1 MGLIFEK
8 LEKPEDIIKY
18 SCIIRDEMLKAK
30 NHEELEKL
38 KKHADYFCAFT
49 HSRVWEKRL
58 GSIIKKMREVAVEE
72 NDITVKLANF
82 VAKAKKWDIY
92 FVPCAGEAK
101 EIEERLKNMPQEVIK
116 EIEEFASR
124 INLSSNIIEDLKSH
138 FCEIRKA
145 MVLADSPEKLKKLKE
160 ETNVLVAITHL
171 QDFKKKFSSQ
181 IDEIQELIKE
191 EEKKTIEVANIVSK
205 ANGWDL
211 HFEIDTLGQ
220 IKEHGTAEEYLGKTL
235 TTLKV
240 FSDTFIKS
248 FGKYMK
254 KIKKKEKVKKEEL
267 KIEEKIEKE
276 ATPAQEIEAEKI
288 VWIMYHQDGEEQPL
302 RKKVKLPPT
311 AKNIKIEGPDYFV
324 NKSGKK
330 VWGVRLSYESRVNK
344 NGSEVWVKRT
354 RIIPFATNVH
364 EANIQE

>member
-8 LEKPEDIIKY
+8 IEKPEDIRKY

-30 NHEELEKL
+30 NIEELEKL

-49 HSRVWEKRL
+49 HSKVWEKRL

-92 FVPCAGEAK
+92 FVPCTGEAE
-101 EIEERLKNMPQEVIK
+101 EIEERLKNMPQEVIN

-124 INLSSNIIEDLKSH
+124 INLSSNIVEDLKNH

-145 MVLADSPEKLKKLKE
+145 MVLVGSPEELKKLKE

-171 QDFKKKFSSQ
+171 QDFKNKFSSQ
-181 IDEIQELIKE
+181 IDEIQELMAE
-191 EEKKTIEVANIVSK
+191 EEKKTIEVANIVAK
-205 ANGWDL
+205 ANNWDL

-220 IKEHGTAEEYLGKTL
+220 IKEHGTAEEYLEKTL
-235 TTLKV
+235 TALKV
-240 FSDTFIKS
+240 VSDAFLKS
-248 FGKYMK
+248 FGKYVK
-254 KIKKKEKVKKEEL
+254 NIKKKEKENIQKKEE
-267 KIEEKIEKE
+267 EPQVETETEKI
-276 ATPAQEIEAEKI
+276 I
-288 VWIMYHQDGEEQPL
+288 WIMYHKDGEEKVL
-302 RKKVKLPPT
+302 KKKVKLPAT

-324 NKSGKK
+324 NKSGNK
-330 VWGVRLSYESRVNK
+330 VWGVKLSYESKISRD
-344 NGSEVWVKRT
+344 GSETWVKRT

-364 EANIQE
+364 EANLEN

>member
-1 MGLIFEK
+1 MGLVFNKI
-8 LEKPEDIIKY
+8 EKPEDIVRY
-18 SCIIRDEMLKAK
+18 SCIIRDEMIKAK

-82 VAKAKKWDIY
+82 VAKAKRWDIY

-124 INLSSNIIEDLKSH
+124 INMSSNIIEDLKSH

-145 MVLADSPEKLKKLKE
+145 MVLAETPEELKKLKE

-171 QDFKKKFSSQ
+171 QDFQKKFSSD
-181 IDEIQELIKE
+181 IDEIKELIAE
-191 EEKKTIEVANIVSK
+191 EERKTIDVANIVSK
-205 ANGWDL
+205 ANNWSL

-220 IKEHGTAEEYLGKTL
+220 IKEHGTAEEYLEKTL
-235 TTLKV
+235 GTLKT

-248 FGKYMK
+248 FGKYIK
-254 KIKKKEKVKKEEL
+254 KIKKREAPKKEEQEI
-267 KIEEKIEKE
+267 KEKE
-276 ATPAQEIEAEKI
+276 ETSVQRTEVEAEKI
-288 VWIMYHQDGEEQPL
+288 IWIMYHKDGQEQPL
-302 RKKVKLPPT
+302 RKKIKLPPT

-330 VWGVRLSYESRVNK
+330 VWGVKLSYESKVSK
-344 NGSEVWVKRT
+344 NGSEIWVKRT
-354 RIIPFATNVH
+354 RIVPFSTNVH
-364 EANIQE
+364 QANIEE

>member
-18 SCIIRDEMLKAK
+18 SCIIRDEMLEVK

-92 FVPCAGEAK
+92 FVPCTGEAE

-124 INLSSNIIEDLKSH
+124 INLSSNIVEDLKNH

-145 MVLADSPEKLKKLKE
+145 MVLSDTPEKLKKLKE

-171 QDFKKKFSSQ
+171 QDFKNKFSSQ
-181 IDEIQELIKE
+181 LEEIQKLIE
-191 EEKKTIEVANIVSK
+191 EEERKTIEVANIVAK
-205 ANGWDL
+205 ANGWNL
-211 HFEIDTLGQ
+211 HFEIDTVGQ
-220 IKEHGTAEEYLGKTL
+220 IKEHGTAEEYLEKTL
-235 TTLKV
+235 ETLKI
-240 FSDTFIKS
+240 FSDTFLKS

-254 KIKKKEKVKKEEL
+254 KIKKKEKKGKEVPL
-267 KIEEKIEKE
+267 KTEEKTKE
-276 ATPAQEIEAEKI
+276 QLETETEKI
-288 VWIMYHQDGEEQPL
+288 IWIMYHKDGQEQTL
-302 RKKVKLPPT
+302 KKKIKLPPT

-330 VWGVRLSYESRVNK
+330 VWGVRLSYESKVSK
-344 NGSEVWVKRT
+344 NGSEVWIKRT
-354 RIIPFATNVH
+354 RIIPFSTNVH
-364 EANIQE
+364 QANIQE

>member
-8 LEKPEDIIKY
+8 LERPEDIIKY

-30 NHEELEKL
+30 NSEELEKL

-82 VAKAKKWDIY
+82 VAKAKRWDVY
-92 FVPCAGEAK
+92 FIPCTGEAK
-101 EIEERLKNMPQEVIK
+101 EIEERLKNMPKEVIE

-124 INLSSNIIEDLKSH
+124 INMSSNITEDLKSH

-145 MVLADSPEKLKKLKE
+145 MVLAETPETLKKLKE

-171 QDFKKKFSSQ
+171 QDFKNKFSSNL
-181 IDEIQELIKE
+181 DEIEEIIKE
-191 EEKKTIEVANIVSK
+191 EEEKTIEVANIVAK
-205 ANGWDL
+205 ANGWNL
-211 HFEIDTLGQ
+211 HFEIDTIGH
-220 IKEHGTAEEYLGKTL
+220 IKEHGTAEEYLEKTL

-240 FSDTFIKS
+240 FSDTFIKN
-248 FGKYMK
+248 FGKYIK
-254 KIKKKEKVKKEEL
+254 KIKKKEEIEKPVSKEEVKKEEP
-267 KIEEKIEKE
+267 EPVEVEKV
-276 ATPAQEIEAEKI
+276 
-288 VWIMYHQDGEEQPL
+288 VWIMYHHDGQDKTL
-302 RKKVKLPPT
+302 RKKIKLPPS
-311 AKNIKIEGPDYFV
+311 ARNIKIEGPDFFV

-330 VWGVRLSYESRVNK
+330 VWGVKISYESKVSK
-344 NGSEVWVKRT
+344 NGSEVWVKRE
-354 RIIPFATNVH
+354 RIVPFASTVH
-364 EANIQE
+364 EATLEQ